1 MTDPAIELSKST
13 STSIPT
19 IEAQERE
26 VVCVNRALRT
36 LSAGNHTLLHALDEQ
51 GLLHDMCKVIVE
63 KGGYRF
69 ACVAYAQHD
78 VEKTI
83 NWMACVGIEQEFL
96 DTFHF
101 TWDETEQGLTA
112 TGTAIRTGRPSVG
125 RNLLTDPIYADP
137 GFINLRADAAERGY
151 AAATAIPLY
160 VEGRVLGAL
169 ALAAVEPDA
178 FDDQEMKLLSEMAA
192 DLAYGIDNLR
202 TRVKHR
208 DAQAALTRLA
218 YYDPL
223 TELPNRTLL
232 LERLEDAIQTAR
244 QQQHAM
250 ALLYLESGIYEELN
264 KIFGYRAGDQL
275 LKELAQRVERT
286 TKDSETLA
294 RVSDAGFAL
303 LLPRADAGYA
313 IQVAQRLRD
322 TLYDPVEISGVM
334 VDGRASIGIAL
345 FPGHGTDPEAL
356 LRRAKAAMNH
366 ARPAAGGYAI
376 YTGGQEEI
384 NTRRLALMADLRR
397 AIDQNELFLH
407 FQPKVDIAS
416 RRLCGAEAL
425 VRWQHP
431 RHGLISTIEFVK
443 LAEQAGLITPLTNW
457 VLEAAFSQSYAWHE
471 AGMDHALSINLSAVD
486 LRDPK
491 LIDRIRGLFSTWGI
505 RPELIQ
511 FELTESAMM
520 EDPAGSL
527 ETLYRLKKLD
537 TALLIDDFGTGY
549 SSLSYLQ
556 KLPVDFVKIDQSF
569 VTPMMTSSESA
580 VIVRSSIELSHNLD
594 LKVVAEG
601 VESQATLDSLGEL
614 GCDEAQGYL
623 ISLPMPAEQFKEWGK
638 AWSQT
643 VH

>member
-1 MTDPAIELSKST
+1 MTDPAVVLSNGTPT
-13 STSIPT
+13 SALAS
-19 IEAQERE
+19 EAQERGGGGID
-26 VVCVNRALRT
+26 RALRT

-51 GLLHDMCKVIVE
+51 ELLLDMCQVIVE

-69 ACVAYAQHD
+69 ACVAYAQD
-78 VEKTI
+78 DAEKSI
-83 NWMACVGIEQEFL
+83 RWIASVGIEQEFL

-101 TWDETEQGLTA
+101 TWDDTAQGQTA
-112 TGTAIRTGRPSVG
+112 TGTAIRTGQPSVG

-137 GFINLRADAAERGY
+137 GFVNLRADAAKRGY

-160 VEGRVLGAL
+160 VEGKVLGAL
-169 ALAAVEPDA
+169 ALAAAEPDA
-178 FDDQEMKLLSEMAA
+178 FDAAEMQLLAEMAA

-202 TRVKHR
+202 TRIKHR
-208 DAQAALTRLA
+208 DAQAALARLA
-218 YYDPL
+218 YYDQL

-232 LERLEDAIQTAR
+232 LERLQEAIQGAR
-244 QQQHAM
+244 QQQHAL
-250 ALLYLESGIYEELN
+250 ALLYLESGIYDELN
-264 KIFGYRAGDQL
+264 KTFGYRAGDQL
-275 LKELAQRVERT
+275 LKELSQRIART
-286 TKDSETLA
+286 TRDSETLA

-303 LLPRADAGYA
+303 LLPRSDADYA
-313 IQVAQRLRD
+313 RQVAQRLQES
-322 TLYDPVEISGVM
+322 LYDPVAISGVM
-334 VDGRASIGIAL
+334 VDGQARIGIAF

-356 LRRAKAAMNH
+356 LRRAKAAMH
-366 ARPAAGGYAI
+366 DARPVAGGYAI

-416 RRLCGAEAL
+416 HRLCGAEAL

-443 LAEQAGLITPLTNW
+443 LAEQAGLMTPLTNW
-457 VLEAAFSQSYAWHE
+457 VLEAAFSQSYAWHA

-537 TALLIDDFGTGY
+537 TELLIDDFGTGY

-594 LKVVAEG
+594 MRVVAEG
-601 VESQATLDSLGEL
+601 VESQATLDSLAAL
-614 GCDEAQGYL
+614 GCDVAQGYL
-623 ISLPMPAEQFKEWGK
+623 ISLPMAPDQFKDWGK
-638 AWSQT
+638 AWSQAL
-643 VH
+643 H